1 MSAAVF
7 YHQDQLQ
14 DYKQPPANDH
24 ETSSATDTL
33 PSVARLMPLAATSSV
48 TSLQSPHQN
57 IQNNNSNNNNQNQQ
71 GAQALDFMYPVVS
84 AANSYAGYQT
94 LPEAPTSQSGTSYHL
109 SINNTPTTPLNNY
122 TAANAALATTTLSML
137 APSAH
142 HSSHGSIP
150 TPGAPPMMGQ
160 HPLVGPGPGPGPGPL
175 PYQQQQLQQPPVVVP
190 QEKCTCKLNPN
201 RIPRP
206 RNAFILFRQKY
217 HQLVLDESTE
227 AKTNPEVSREL
238 GRRWRALSPQEREHW
253 LNLAEEEK
261 KNHAK
266 KYPNYRYTPR
276 RHGKGKSC
284 PLCQQKQ
291 LRQQQQQQQHQQ
303 QQHQQQHQQNQKMMR
318 AQLLDQE
325 ALINSQKLPLTQAQA
340 FAPQMAPFQQFS
352 SLLQPLQQQ
361 QQQPQQ
367 PNPYLMG
374 QFMFQS
380 PFTQPQFGFPDQ
392 GQQQQQQQPLQHQ
405 PQGSPQQPLQIQNQQ
420 FVDMNQPHFMGGGY
434 DTAGNHTQRFNSL
447 PTAMGST
454 TSSYNGPEVYMQPQA
469 PPK

>member
-71 GAQALDFMYPVVS
+71 GAQASDFMYPVVS

-94 LPEAPTSQSGTSYHL
+94 SPEAPTSQSGTSYHS
-109 SINNTPTTPLNNY
+109 SINNTRRRPP
-122 TAANAALATTTLSML
+122 AAAGGC
-137 APSAH
+137 APRKVHVQAE
-142 HSSHGSIP
+142 P
-150 TPGAPPMMGQ
+150 
-160 HPLVGPGPGPGPGPL
+160 
-175 PYQQQQLQQPPVVVP
+175 
-190 QEKCTCKLNPN
+190 EPN
-201 RIPRP
+201 PRP

-217 HQLVLDESTE
+217 HQSVLDESTE

-253 LNLAEEEK
+253 SNLAEEEK

-284 PLCQQKQ
+284 PSCQQKQ
-291 LRQQQQQQQHQQ
+291 LRQQQQQQHQQ
-303 QQHQQQHQQNQKMMR
+303 QQHQQQHQQNQR
-318 AQLLDQE
+318 
-325 ALINSQKLPLTQAQA
+325 
-340 FAPQMAPFQQFS
+340 
-352 SLLQPLQQQ
+352 
-361 QQQPQQ
+361 
-367 PNPYLMG
+367 
-374 QFMFQS
+374 
-380 PFTQPQFGFPDQ
+380 
-392 GQQQQQQQPLQHQ
+392 
-405 PQGSPQQPLQIQNQQ
+405 
-420 FVDMNQPHFMGGGY
+420 
-434 DTAGNHTQRFNSL
+434 
-447 PTAMGST
+447 
-454 TSSYNGPEVYMQPQA
+454 
-469 PPK
+469 